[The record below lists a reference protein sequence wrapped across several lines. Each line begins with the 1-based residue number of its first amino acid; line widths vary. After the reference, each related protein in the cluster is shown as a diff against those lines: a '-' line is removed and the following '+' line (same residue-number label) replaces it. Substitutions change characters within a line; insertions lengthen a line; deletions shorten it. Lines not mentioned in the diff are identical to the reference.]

1 MRLLKILILINSMLI
16 AFVVGCGFTYFL
28 SISNRFPLT
37 ETTFSGVISGI
48 LSFLGGLVGGLV
60 AFGVSRSQFI
70 QDRTKEKN
78 KQNIVYKNILRA
90 LLNELK
96 HNKTILSLID
106 QTDVDKKALYIESL
120 EDDVWR
126 TIKFDASNF
135 LDGETY
141 NLLDVQ
147 NREYSDLKKGLLPDY
162 QDIKKVDF
170 KTRVEALDKIIKI
183 IEEKYKTIS
192 LEEKGPLI

>member
-1 MRLLKILILINSMLI
+1 MLI

-106 QTDVDKKALYIESL
+106 QTDVDKKSIVY
-120 EDDVWR
+120 
-126 TIKFDASNF
+126 
-135 LDGETY
+135 
-141 NLLDVQ
+141 
-147 NREYSDLKKGLLPDY
+147 
-162 QDIKKVDF
+162 
-170 KTRVEALDKIIKI
+170 
-183 IEEKYKTIS
+183 
-192 LEEKGPLI
+192 